1 MVRAKLRGDAMPKY
15 AIMFHYRPGA
25 VRAMMDR
32 PEDRAAIVGR
42 AAESVGGRL
51 EAYYWA
57 LGSFDGLIILEVPNG
72 RAAASVQMVMAG
84 TGAVDHVETHEL
96 FPAEGLNELL
106 QRAKSVPY
114 SPPGG

>member
-1 MVRAKLRGDAMPKY
+1 MPKY
-15 AIMFHYRPGA
+15 ATMFRYRPGA

-32 PEDRAAIVGR
+32 PEDRAAIVGK

-51 EAYYWA
+51 EGYYWM
-57 LGSFDGLIILEVPNG
+57 LGPYDGLIILDLPDG

-84 TGAVDHVETHEL
+84 TGAVDEVETHEL
-96 FPAEGLNELL
+96 FAADGLDELQ
-106 QRAKSVPY
+106 QRAKSVTY